1 MTYDEWAE
9 EYLKSAKVAMEQI
22 EKYRL
27 KMRSCKNT
35 QLLYFYSKKI
45 ATLEGMY
52 DDCMYTARILRL
64 KAAKLRERGL
74 QNLVVV

>member
-1 MTYDEWAE
+1 MT
-9 EYLKSAKVAMEQI
+9 LKEKANLMDRILEQEQI

>member
-1 MTYDEWAE
+1 MTYDEWAD
-9 EYLKSAKVAMEQI
+9 EYVRSAEKTLELI
-22 EKYRL
+22 EKYRR
-27 KMRSCKNT
+27 KKRGCKNT

-52 DDCMYTARILRL
+52 DECMYTARILRL

>member
-1 MTYDEWAE
+1 MTYDEWAD
-9 EYLKSAKVAMEQI
+9 EYLKSAEVAMEQI

-35 QLLYFYSKKI
+35 QLLYFYSGKLQK
-45 ATLEGMY
+45 LEEMY
-52 DDCMYTARILRL
+52 AHCMYTARILRL